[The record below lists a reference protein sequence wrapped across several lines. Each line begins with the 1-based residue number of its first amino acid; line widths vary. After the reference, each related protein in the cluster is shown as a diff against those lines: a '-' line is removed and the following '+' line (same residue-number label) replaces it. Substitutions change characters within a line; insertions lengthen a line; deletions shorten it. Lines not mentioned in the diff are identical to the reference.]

1 MQNKSLLP
9 PQTTS
14 NSPTRSGCVGTPF
27 RPNSPSRGAGAQGVH
42 VCAHTCTRSHTHTR
56 LHAHV
61 PSHTRPACTHAH
73 THSHPL
79 AHTCRHPFIYT
90 CTHPLSHTC
99 LHTCTHQRACT
110 CTHAPKHTHRLT
122 NTHTYTPAHKCMPLT
137 HTHAHT
143 HSHSLPASGSGP
155 KTVPTGRMPQT
166 LPEWVIPASVHRV
179 DPSHREEGPEGDE
192 FCACSVGLASE
203 HPTDSALCGSVR

>member
-1 MQNKSLLP
+1 MCTYMYPLTHTHPITCTRTLSH
-9 PQTTS
+9 TT
-14 NSPTRSGCVGTPF
+14 CL
-27 RPNSPSRGAGAQGVH
+27 H
-42 VCAHTCTRSHTHTR
+42 TRSHTFTPTRTHMHTPA
-56 LHAHV
+56 LTHLLTHM
-61 PSHTRPACTHAH
+61 HTPARVHM
-73 THSHPL
+73 
-79 AHTCRHPFIYT
+79 YT
-90 CTHPLSHTC
+90 CSQAHAQTH
-99 LHTCTHQRACT
+99 
-110 CTHAPKHTHRLT
+110 
-122 NTHTYTPAHKCMPLT
+122 THTYTPAHKCMPLT

-203 HPTDSALCGSVR
+203 HPTDSALGGSVR

>member
-1 MQNKSLLP
+1 M
-9 PQTTS
+9 
-14 NSPTRSGCVGTPF
+14 
-27 RPNSPSRGAGAQGVH
+27 
-42 VCAHTCTRSHTHTR
+42 CAHTCTRSHTHTR

-79 AHTCRHPFIYT
+79 AHTCTHPFIYT

-122 NTHTYTPAHKCMPLT
+122 NTHTYTPAHKCM
-137 HTHAHT
+137 HTLAHT
-143 HSHSLPASGSGP
+143 HTCTHTPTLTHCRHLDQGRKQSLLEECHRHSQSGLFLPLSTVWTRVTERRAQKVTSSAHAPWGWRVSIQPTQPSAGPFDRERGGYRSSRHRPAGSAA
-155 KTVPTGRMPQT
+155 TM
-166 LPEWVIPASVHRV
+166 LP
-179 DPSHREEGPEGDE
+179 
-192 FCACSVGLASE
+192 
-203 HPTDSALCGSVR
+203 